1 MRTCTLIRCALIW
14 GVSLWVLPSYAE
26 QIVFQSTDT
35 PPYWSA
41 ELPDNGV
48 GGAIL
53 KLVSEAAG
61 ISYTIDYL
69 PVARYRR
76 SDAPYIVGDPD
87 ILINQKRRAIF
98 PIGVFRSAFFY
109 YKPNHDAIEYRS
121 LHDLKGHSMG
131 VLRGTLEDK
140 SRFAKNG
147 IRVEESDSVES
158 LLRKLKRGR
167 IDFCITVADTG
178 RYTLEQLF
186 PDERDHFVQQ
196 MIPGL
201 NRPIAIMIDLE
212 TRDGEIMAKRYRNV
226 LEKTLR
232 SQKYRDILEHFY
244 GKSMIMEY
252 NTDDLNRFVQFYAG
266 TWSQ

>member
-1 MRTCTLIRCALIW
+1 MSYDTLIRCALIG
-14 GVSLWVLPSYAE
+14 GVSLWAMSSYAE
-26 QIVFQSTDT
+26 PVVFQSTDT

-48 GGAIL
+48 GGAVL

-87 ILINQKRRAIF
+87 ILINQKPRAIF

-109 YKPNHDAIEYRS
+109 YKPNHDVIAYRS
-121 LHDLKGHSMG
+121 LRDLKGHSMG

-147 IRVEESDSVES
+147 IKVEESDSVES

-167 IDFCITVADTG
+167 IDFCITVAGTG
-178 RYTLEQLF
+178 RYTIEQLF
-186 PDERDHFVQQ
+186 PDETDHFVLQ

-201 NRPIAIMIDLE
+201 NRPIAIMIDVESQEGRAL
-212 TRDGEIMAKRYRNV
+212 AQRYRQV
-226 LEKTLR
+226 LGKTLH
-232 SQKYRDILEHFY
+232 SPKYDALLERFY
-244 GKSMIMEY
+244 GRDQIPVNHSEELDQFI
-252 NTDDLNRFVQFYAG
+252 RFYASSWG
-266 TWSQ
+266 K